1 MSDAAPDHVRDPSRD
16 PARDPAHD
24 PSAYRHWVDEHVR
37 FADLDVNM
45 HANNGA
51 FATYFEA
58 SRIGMF
64 DAAREAIAA
73 AGGTTVIVKLEI
85 AFLAEL
91 HHRDRIRIGGRVA
104 GLGRSSVRFSSAIFR
119 GGACV
124 AVSDAVSVI
133 LDRVARTSMEI
144 PPAAREILSRF
155 A

>member
-1 MSDAAPDHVRDPSRD
+1 MTDAPSPTSR
-16 PARDPAHD
+16 D
-24 PSAYRHWVDEHVR
+24 PSAYRHWLDEHVR
-37 FADLDVNM
+37 FADLDFNM

-64 DAAREAIAA
+64 DAARDAIAA

-91 HHRDRIRIGGRVA
+91 RYRDRIRIGGRVA

-119 GGACV
+119 GEECV
-124 AVSDAVSVI
+124 ATSEAVSVV
-133 LDRVARTSMEI
+133 LDREARRSMEI